1 MTEPLQVG
9 QFAIVDHEPVDRGP
23 NAGVFHGKG
32 PADDRAELFILAEG
46 TTPAGEAF
54 AGHVVSAIGQAFTGL
69 DMSLTGSLRRLFAD
83 AERNL
88 SDWNRKSIAQH
99 RVSIGLSCFGRR
111 GDQAVIAQGG
121 PSVAFHYHGG
131 GVTPYFAGEEHGRP
145 IGAAHAE
152 PLLTRIPFAP
162 GDRLLMISTPALAEL
177 DDELIGGILGLPA
190 DQILPD
196 LYRRVQHLRNL
207 TVLLVTGP
215 GQAPAQ
221 SVGQAAESDVLIDAT
236 TPAGPPQAVRQPDDA
251 STYQPSLFIEDE
263 RGEDIVFTARRQ
275 LLEISP
281 RRQME
286 QIVPEAVEAAPAPLL
301 RASGEPTATLARIAA
316 DTHARAAVSRAA
328 VGSLATAMPSAPL
341 ANRPVWRAPSAAAPT
356 NSPLNAGGPGDSR
369 RLRRESFTRGL
380 VPPGAPPTRPDLLN
394 EDLPLVD
401 DLAAGRRAKVSTTPA
416 AETIASEAGAAMNSG
431 GSLVRM
437 RDSAGGR
444 WKSSHTFNRHAT
456 GAQLP
461 PTWLVIAIGL
471 GILLLLVGIVT
482 VPRMLEGDD
491 AERYVELV
499 DNAAQRL
506 ATARVVPD
514 PAEKRIALNEAQAM
528 LLQARELDSSN
539 EQAEQLFN
547 EVAGALQ
554 VMDHVI
560 EPANVEVIATVEQF
574 GEKAV
579 AVVRMTIGTDLAF
592 VLDTNSSQVLA
603 LPLVGGDPRVVYTE
617 DKAQQRGRPVAI
629 AYLDASDL
637 GGPVLLVAD
646 SLNHLWAYSDDGG
659 LRAVAFNAGSG
670 LTITDIAVNG
680 RDLFV
685 LDAAQKTVLRYTQN
699 ETGFPNPPAKALAT
713 DDLANARRLMVDTE
727 IITSDEQGTLHRFI
741 NDQVALTLSQS
752 GIDKPLVAP
761 ETAQVLSKNE
771 IGLLD
776 APNDRIVVFRRDGA
790 FDRQYRH
797 KDFRAA
803 SAFAV
808 RDGEVYIFSDA
819 RLRKITW

>member
-1 MTEPLQVG
+1 LTEPLQVG

-88 SDWNRKSIAQH
+88 ADWNRKSIAQH

-121 PSVAFHYHGG
+121 PSVAFHYHAG
-131 GVTPYFAGEEHGRP
+131 GVTPHFTDEAHGRP
-145 IGAAHAE
+145 IGAAPAE
-152 PLLTRIPFAP
+152 PQLTRIPFAP
-162 GDRLLMISTPALAEL
+162 GDRLLMISTAALAEL
-177 DDELIGGILGLPA
+177 DDELIAGILALPA
-190 DQILPD
+190 DQVLPD
-196 LYRRVQHLRNL
+196 IYRRVQHIRHL

-215 GQAPAQ
+215 G
-221 SVGQAAESDVLIDAT
+221 GAAAGSAAEATESDVMIDAT
-236 TPAGPPQAVRQPDDA
+236 ISASPPPSRPAEAGP
-251 STYQPSLFIEDE
+251 TYQPSLFIEDE
-263 RGEDIVFTARRQ
+263 REDVVFTARRQ
-275 LLEISP
+275 LLELSP

-286 QIVPEAVEAAPAPLL
+286 PVVPEAVEAAPAPLL
-301 RASGEPTATLARIAA
+301 RASGETTATLARIAA
-316 DTHARAAVSRAA
+316 DTQARAAISRAA
-328 VGSLATAMPSAPL
+328 VGSLATAAAAAPL
-341 ANRPVWRAPSAAAPT
+341 ANRPAWRGPSSARPMDP
-356 NSPLNAGGPGDSR
+356 PLNAGGGDSR
-369 RLRRESFTRGL
+369 RHPRRESFTRGL
-380 VPPGAPPTRPDLLN
+380 VPPGAPPTRPEVLN
-394 EDLPLVD
+394 QDLPLVD
-401 DLAAGRRAKVSTTPA
+401 DLAAGRRARVANATPVS
-416 AETIASEAGAAMNSG
+416 ETIAHEAGAAINGG
-431 GSLVRM
+431 GSLVRV

-444 WKSSHTFNRHAT
+444 WKSNNTFNGHAT

-482 VPRMLEGDD
+482 VPRLLEGDD
-491 AERYVELV
+491 AERYVELL

-528 LLQARELDSSN
+528 LLQAREIDASN
-539 EQAEQLFN
+539 AQAEQLFN

-554 VMDHVI
+554 VMDNVI
-560 EPANVEVIATVEQF
+560 EPVAVDVVATLDQF
-574 GEKAV
+574 GEKSV
-579 AVVRMTIGTDLAF
+579 AVVRMSIGPDAAF
-592 VLDTNSSQVLA
+592 VLDANSSQVIA
-603 LPLVGGDPRVVYTE
+603 LPLAGGEPRIVYSE
-617 DKAQQRGRPVAI
+617 DRGQERGRPVAI
-629 AYLDASDL
+629 ANLDASDL

-646 SLNHLWAYSDDGG
+646 SLNHLWAYSDDAG

-670 LTITDIAVNG
+670 LTVTDIAVHD
-680 RDLFV
+680 RDLYV
-685 LDAAQKTVLRYTQN
+685 LDSAQKTVFRYTQN
-699 ETGFPNPPAKALAT
+699 DTGFPNPPAKALVT
-713 DDLANARRLMVDTE
+713 DDLANARRLMADTE

-741 NDQVALTLSQS
+741 NGQVALTLSQS
-752 GIDKPLVAP
+752 GIDKTLVAP
-761 ETAQVLSKNE
+761 ETAQALSKNE
-771 IGLLD
+771 VALLD
-776 APNDRIVVFRRDGA
+776 SPNDRIVVFRRDGA

-808 RDGEVYIFSDA
+808 RDGEVYIFSDS
-819 RLRKITW
+819 RLRRITW